1 MHDAGGG
8 IKKEQAYY
16 IAPLQPPT
24 LAPVKAWGSSEGAG
38 RIGLH
43 IRKFFAKKMLTDFI
57 ISRIKAE
64 LPFEPNA
71 EKDGLFQALGA
82 FIVSREE
89 RKAFILRGYAGTGK
103 TSVMSALVR
112 ALAGLKQPCVLLAP
126 TGRAAKVLSR
136 YSGQQAYTIHK
147 KIYRQ
152 QQLGMEAF
160 SLSDNLHRNTL
171 FIVDEASMLSGNR
184 DNGLFG
190 SGCVLDDLVRYVYN
204 GGGCSL
210 LLVGDDAQLPPVGSL
225 NSPALNAD
233 FMTNSYQLS
242 VVSYQL
248 TEVARQALDSGIL
261 SEATRIRTVLR
272 TDRRQTDYEDKEIS
286 IEPNGVDIIQLKGE
300 EVLESLES
308 SWREVGAEETLIIT
322 RSNKLTNLYN
332 QGVRA
337 RILWKEEDLSNG
349 DRIMVTKNNYFWAT
363 EYEDLEFLAN
373 GDMFEVERLSNIHE
387 LYGFHFGKASLRSV
401 DYNWE
406 IEALVWLDT
415 LTTDSPEANYGM
427 QKELFARIAEDYP
440 EIRNKKELVKK
451 IYDSPYYN
459 ALQIRYAYAVTC
471 HKAQGGQW
479 RHVYIDS
486 GLGDEWMGIP
496 SLALYCP
503 HPFHRTSVPFTIK
516 VGILQK

>member
-1 MHDAGGG
+1 
-8 IKKEQAYY
+8 
-16 IAPLQPPT
+16 
-24 LAPVKAWGSSEGAG
+24 
-38 RIGLH
+38 
-43 IRKFFAKKMLTDFI
+43 MLTDFI

-233 FMTNSYQLS
+233 FMANSYQLS
-242 VVSYQL
+242 VVSYML
-248 TEVARQALDSGIL
+248 G
-261 SEATRIRTVLR
+261 VL
-272 TDRRQTDYEDKEIS
+272 
-286 IEPNGVDIIQLKGE
+286 
-300 EVLESLES
+300 
-308 SWREVGAEETLIIT
+308 
-322 RSNKLTNLYN
+322 
-332 QGVRA
+332 
-337 RILWKEEDLSNG
+337 
-349 DRIMVTKNNYFWAT
+349 
-363 EYEDLEFLAN
+363 
-373 GDMFEVERLSNIHE
+373 
-387 LYGFHFGKASLRSV
+387 
-401 DYNWE
+401 
-406 IEALVWLDT
+406 
-415 LTTDSPEANYGM
+415 
-427 QKELFARIAEDYP
+427 
-440 EIRNKKELVKK
+440 
-451 IYDSPYYN
+451 
-459 ALQIRYAYAVTC
+459 
-471 HKAQGGQW
+471 
-479 RHVYIDS
+479 
-486 GLGDEWMGIP
+486 
-496 SLALYCP
+496 
-503 HPFHRTSVPFTIK
+503 
-516 VGILQK
+516 